1 MEIYL
6 YIVASVLIFG
16 ALMPQQGPQR
26 KYYIGLMTLIHA
38 FVTGFRYEHLTGDL
52 KKYHYSFTLY
62 DEMGWFSEELLQN
75 GRNTAFFWLNKLV
88 NVLSGENF
96 QALLVVIAV
105 IIYLILAYVIYK
117 YSTAPWL
124 SYLTWNCMG
133 FFIFGLSAIK
143 QALAM
148 AFVMLAFV
156 GAAERKF
163 KLFLGA
169 MALAGL
175 THMPA
180 LIFLP
185 TYWLMRLRSDEKLII
200 LYILLGIALYVFK
213 EQFVAFIGSFYYEE
227 DELMVFS
234 GEIGNRFLMLLGFTL
249 FGVMF
254 RGFSD
259 KTVSHLFHVMAI
271 ATMLQMLAGF
281 DNIFTRLTDYYFQ
294 LSVLYLPLTFF
305 PREDRAGTAS
315 MGPVIPFN
323 RRSLKVLAVLVAAF
337 MLWFYWHYNINITI
351 AYEVDNYLDFRF
363 MWDVP

>member
-96 QALLVVIAV
+96 QALLVVIAL

-133 FFIFGLSAIK
+133 FFIFGLSAI
-143 QALAM
+143 
-148 AFVMLAFV
+148 
-156 GAAERKF
+156 
-163 KLFLGA
+163 
-169 MALAGL
+169 
-175 THMPA
+175 MPFTTSITSS
-180 LIFLP
+180 LV
-185 TYWLMRLRSDEKLII
+185 R
-200 LYILLGIALYVFK
+200 
-213 EQFVAFIGSFYYEE
+213 
-227 DELMVFS
+227 VFS
-234 GEIGNRFLMLLGFTL
+234 GCAKVILEVIDLPFSSAYVSTTSVFLT
-249 FGVMF
+249 
-254 RGFSD
+254 RGQFAS
-259 KTVSHLFHVMAI
+259 AI
-271 ATMLQMLAGF
+271 ALPMGA
-281 DNIFTRLTDYYFQ
+281 N
-294 LSVLYLPLTFF
+294 LSLMNERSISIPGNFEGSSYL
-305 PREDRAGTAS
+305 
-315 MGPVIPFN
+315 
-323 RRSLKVLAVLVAAF
+323 
-337 MLWFYWHYNINITI
+337 I
-351 AYEVDNYLDFRF
+351 A
-363 MWDVP
+363 